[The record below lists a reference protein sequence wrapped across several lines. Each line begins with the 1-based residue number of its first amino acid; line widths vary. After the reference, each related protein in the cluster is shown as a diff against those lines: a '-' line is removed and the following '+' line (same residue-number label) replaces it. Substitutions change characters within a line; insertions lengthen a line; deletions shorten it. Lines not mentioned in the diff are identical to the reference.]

1 MLAIVS
7 RATSCQV
14 LPGRPICYHC
24 MDFNIYLNC
33 LSLCFPKSSLIP
45 IFIVLLF
52 TFTHVAIK
60 SIRMEK
66 LMDEK
71 DLVHIHRAIE
81 IMFFLNHSYI
91 ITIYEGTHIS
101 NKEKIVM
108 EYASRGDLYDYI
120 SEKQRISKRDARHL
134 FRQIVSAVHYC
145 HRNGIV
151 HRNFQLENILLDGN
165 ANIKIADFGLS
176 NLYRGDEYLQM
187 FVEALWARG
196 GYGSMPFDGHNHKN
210 LMLMVKPE
218 RRATIEEIAG
228 HWWLN
233 CGYQNP
239 LLAERETATLVQ
251 QVRRPLHP
259 YSSLE
264 AQPELTVGCVETPS
278 PYWRTAPGALPAAVS
293 WERKESNISQ
303 TMHYATTAWPSKD
316 ILRRRGSLKQKALR
330 EAPTPAIEEPTKD
343 FDISTPAQPPHVAL
357 LPCKG
362 ILKKPANPPHRKGI
376 LKCHSKFSSCCLQEF
391 GSLDQLA
398 ASLARGGTRAQPRG
412 EISEDSILSSESLT
426 SWICLT
432 DWDQWRHSWR

>member
-1 MLAIVS
+1 
-7 RATSCQV
+7 
-14 LPGRPICYHC
+14 
-24 MDFNIYLNC
+24 
-33 LSLCFPKSSLIP
+33 
-45 IFIVLLF
+45 
-52 TFTHVAIK
+52 
-60 SIRMEK
+60 MEK

-101 NKEKIVM
+101 EKIVM

-233 CGYQNP
+233 C
-239 LLAERETATLVQ
+239 
-251 QVRRPLHP
+251 
-259 YSSLE
+259 
-264 AQPELTVGCVETPS
+264 ELTVGS
-278 PYWRTAPGALPAAVS
+278 PGALPAAVS